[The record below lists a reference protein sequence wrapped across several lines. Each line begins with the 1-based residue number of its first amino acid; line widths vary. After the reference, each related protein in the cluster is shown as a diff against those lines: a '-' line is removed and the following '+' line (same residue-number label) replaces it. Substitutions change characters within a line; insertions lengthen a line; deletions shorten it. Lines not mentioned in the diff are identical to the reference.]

1 MPSKDMG
8 GLLRVCVCASRIGY
22 CTESKDT
29 LHTCVSRRA
38 LKFANIGRGMNAP
51 IFMLFVHGG
60 DKHRAWIDCTQTL
73 EPRVYI
79 DIDLQ
84 RRDTLDG

>member
-1 MPSKDMG
+1 MPSKDS
-8 GLLRVCVCASRIGY
+8 CCAD
-22 CTESKDT
+22 SKVT

-51 IFMLFVHGG
+51 MFMLFVHRG
-60 DKHRAWIDCTQTL
+60 DKHRASIDCTQTL

-84 RRDTLDG
+84 RWDTLDG

>member
-1 MPSKDMG
+1 MPIKGVG

-22 CTESKDT
+22 CTDSKDT

-38 LKFANIGRGMNAP
+38 LKFANIDRGVNAP
-51 IFMLFVHGG
+51 MFMVFVHRG

-84 RRDTLDG
+84 RWGTLDV